1 MNQAIKKIN
10 EERVLFFDIEDVRRS
25 KDLDINSREFELFR
39 KKTRNR
45 ETDEYLSNNEVTAE
59 YLKKAALKMGYTKIV
74 SIGVGFI
81 KDGEL
86 HIKALDGDEE
96 DIIKQFCVIAQS
108 FDYVCGA
115 NIIPFDLPML
125 SLNGTR
131 YFDVC
136 EILPDRFV
144 TNGKKPW
151 DLKAVIDLTDIFK
164 GTHYANSTLDEMCY
178 HFNLPSPKSELDG
191 SMVSEEYWNNGVEKI
206 SEYVKQDVL
215 ASVNVFRKM
224 RFQKPFLD
232 FIDKNTPVN
241 EQTLLQKLFQTK
253 TLTDEL
259 RQYLKSK
266 KIVKKDLPIVKKLV
280 LSHYLERV
288 DVMAQNKKE
297 LKEINDRRKEEIEEF
312 FKTI

>member
-1 MNQAIKKIN
+1 MNQTIKKIN
-10 EERVLFFDIEDVRRS
+10 EERILFFDIEDVRRS

-45 ETDEYLSNNEVTAE
+45 ETDEYLPNDEVTAE

-86 HIKALDGDEE
+86 HIKALDGEE
-96 DIIKQFCVIAQS
+96 GDIIKQFCVIAQS

-125 SLNGTR
+125 TLNVTR

-136 EILPDRFV
+136 EILPDKFI

-151 DLKAVIDLTDIFK
+151 DLKAVIDLTDLFK

-178 HFNLPSPKSELDG
+178 HFNLPSPKAELDG
-191 SMVSEEYWNNGVEKI
+191 SMVSEEYWNSGVEKI
-206 SEYVKQDVL
+206 SDYVKQDVF
-215 ASVNVFRKM
+215 AAVNVFRKM
-224 RFQKPFLD
+224 RFQDEFKA
-232 FIDKNTPVN
+232 FIDKNTPV
-241 EQTLLQKLFQTK
+241 EQQGVLEKLHQTK
-253 TLTDEL
+253 NFSEEL
-259 RQYLKSK
+259 KQYLKNK
-266 KIVKKDLPIVKKLV
+266 KIIKKELPVVKKLI
-280 LSHYLERV
+280 LAHFLERI
-288 DVMAQNKKE
+288 DVMSQNKKE
-297 LKEINDRRKEEIEEF
+297 LKEINEQRTQEVNEF
-312 FKTI
+312 FKTL